1 MQAVVV
7 QKLSPL
13 KPVCIATVPAAIL
26 PIIIG
31 IKKTDMSE
39 KIYGQ
44 FDLETIEKLADIVKN
59 KDLGE
64 ITIADGDKV
73 ITVKG
78 KKCPPP
84 APMGMPMPMAVGT
97 ALPAAQTAP
106 EASATSA
113 PVTGGKAVKAPI
125 VGTFYAAPSPDS
137 KPFVSVGDKIKK
149 GDTIFIIESMKVMSE
164 VQSEFD
170 GVVREICV
178 NSGDAVEF
186 DQTIMILD

>member
-1 MQAVVV
+1 M
-7 QKLSPL
+7 
-13 KPVCIATVPAAIL
+13 
-26 PIIIG
+26 
-31 IKKTDMSE
+31 DE

-44 FDLETIEKLADIVKN
+44 FDLDTIEKLADIVKN

-64 ITIADGDKV
+64 ISIKRADCC

-84 APMGMPMPMAVGT
+84 MPVSMGI
-97 ALPAAQTAP
+97 PAAAP
-106 EASATSA
+106 SQAPVSTSA
-113 PVTGGKAVKAPI
+113 PSEETKTVSGNEVKAPI

-137 KPFVSVGDKIKK
+137 KPFVSVGDKVKK

-170 GVVREICV
+170 GTVKEICV
-178 NSGDAVEF
+178 SSGDPVEF
-186 DQTIMILD
+186 DQTLMIIG